1 MGLLVLAVLTL
12 RFLPH
17 GLTRESALTT
27 NTALSRAPRLLLSST
42 PRNELIFIAI
52 LVALAMLVNDYY
64 LDLVAG
70 FLGLALLAL
79 SSTVIWGYA
88 GILSF
93 GQATFFGLGGYALGL
108 TEMHWDLLTCP
119 SGWGAAR
126 RRGPGC
132 DGICPGSLCL
142 L

>member
-1 MGLLVLAVLTL
+1 M
-12 RFLPH
+12 
-17 GLTRESALTT
+17 TT

-79 SSTVIWGYA
+79 SST
-88 GILSF
+88 
-93 GQATFFGLGGYALGL
+93 
-108 TEMHWDLLTCP
+108 
-119 SGWGAAR
+119 
-126 RRGPGC
+126 
-132 DGICPGSLCL
+132 
-142 L
+142 